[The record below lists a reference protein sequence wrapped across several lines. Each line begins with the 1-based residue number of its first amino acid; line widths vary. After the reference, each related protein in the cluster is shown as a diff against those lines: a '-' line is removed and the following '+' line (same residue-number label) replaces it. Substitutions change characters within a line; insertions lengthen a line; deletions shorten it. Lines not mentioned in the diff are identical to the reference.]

1 MKQLRL
7 MNLCILLKNCT
18 GSILIKSNGTHVGFW
33 NLLINSGI
41 SLITKD
47 ENQDGVQ

>member
-1 MKQLRL
+1 MYIIKELYRL
-7 MNLCILLKNCT
+7 YIN
-18 GSILIKSNGTHVGFW
+18 KSNGMHVGFW